1 MTRFSKPTGARC
13 FVVPASSAGQI
24 LYLSLLI
31 SEIQR
36 NYTPEMVPASS
47 AGLISNLPLPTSV
60 VPASSAGQIPY
71 LSSYFAK
78 LDEII

>member
-1 MTRFSKPTGARC
+1 MAAIFLLFSLRGAGC
-13 FVVPASSAGQI
+13 VYI
-24 LYLSLLI
+24 LYSQC
-31 SEIQR
+31 SQG
-36 NYTPEMVPASS
+36 NYTPDVVPASS